1 MLKILLASHGNLC
14 LGMLE
19 TLQLF
24 TQETRH
30 LQAIPFYTEDPERN
44 PAAAVEDFIRRL
56 QETDTAIVLTD
67 ILWGSVNQ
75 QLMMKLNDKPQV
87 HLITG
92 LNLPLLLELVTMN
105 PESINPETIAEKVN
119 ACRDSIVYM
128 HQYAIENLDGD
139 E

>member
-1 MLKILLASHGNLC
+1 
-14 LGMLE
+14 MLE

-30 LQAIPFYTEDPERN
+30 IQAIPFYTEDPERN
-44 PAAAVEDFIRRL
+44 PEAELEDFIRRL

-105 PESINPETIAEKVN
+105 PESINPET
-119 ACRDSIVYM
+119 
-128 HQYAIENLDGD
+128 
-139 E
+139 

>member
-19 TLQLF
+19 TLRLF
-24 TQETRH
+24 TQDTRH
-30 LQAIPFYTEDPERN
+30 IQAIPFYTEEPGRN
-44 PAAAVEDFIRRL
+44 PQAELDDFIRSL
-56 QETDTAIVLTD
+56 QETDIAIVLTD

-92 LNLPLLLELVTMN
+92 LNLPLLLELITMN
-105 PESINPETIAEKVN
+105 PKTINQETIAEKVN
-119 ACRDSIVYM
+119 ACRESIDYM
-128 HQYAIENLDGD
+128 RQYTIENLDGD